1 MFPRPEPNSSR
12 YFFARFKTFAQPQF
26 WLAGLGLVGLL
37 AFTWEFSQ
45 RSEWRQALTGL
56 PETELT
62 PEAKEEQAIGAEI
75 DSLPLLTA
83 DLNLKK
89 DGKVDLSAA
98 DAIAKI
104 KLPAMP
110 GDQGNK
116 STENDALAKLFGGGS
131 SIAPTSNT
139 ATFTALN
146 SALSNPLLSNSNNAP
161 SASSNPVN
169 PVNPLNPGNNT
180 SRPNQLAEAISR
192 YSVAR
197 PNPDAPI
204 PVTPSEPNNSGF
216 SPAST
221 GLPIQGSAPINSAN
235 SNSNPW
241 IPIAGST
248 NASPTGMNAYTGLSS
263 GGIPDSI
270 PDSTSVAAPIPLNT
284 GIGSTPLPPG
294 TAPIAPPLPPAAT
307 QVIVPDVPFSAPR
320 SIPGRSIGGGEI
332 GSFSNP

>member
-1 MFPRPEPNSSR
+1 MFPRPEPNSFR
-12 YFFARFKTFAQPQF
+12 YFFARFKIFAQPQF
-26 WLAGLGLVGLL
+26 WLAGLSLAGLL
-37 AFTWEFSQ
+37 AFAWQFSQ
-45 RSEWRQALTGL
+45 RPDWRQALTGS

-75 DSLPLLTA
+75 DSLPLLSA

-131 SIAPTSNT
+131 SIAPTANT

-146 SALSNPLLSNSNNAP
+146 NPLGNPLLGNSNNASSG
-161 SASSNPVN
+161 SA
-169 PVNPLNPGNNT
+169 NPLNPSNPGNNT

-204 PVTPSEPNNSGF
+204 PVTPSEPSNNGF

-221 GLPIQGSAPINSAN
+221 GLPIQGSAPINPAN

-248 NASPTGMNAYTGLSS
+248 NVSPTGMNAYTGLSS

-294 TAPIAPPLPPAAT
+294 TATIAPPPRPAAT

-320 SIPGRSIGGGEI
+320 SIPGRTIGGGEM